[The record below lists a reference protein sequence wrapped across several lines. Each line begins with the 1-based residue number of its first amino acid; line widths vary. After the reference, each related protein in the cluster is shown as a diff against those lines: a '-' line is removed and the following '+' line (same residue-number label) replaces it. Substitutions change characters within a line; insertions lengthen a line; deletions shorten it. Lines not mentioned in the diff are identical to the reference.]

1 MQNLFLWCFRLVSCL
16 SRNIYFESP
25 FSTYRPFFSCKLGL
39 ATVSVVF
46 GVTSRFVFAGSLYSI
61 FMSWLHPVSAPVHLG
76 SQIGSSSAFR
86 AVSEQRGAPVTP
98 VLNCSA
104 SIETLTRG
112 SNCIPFA
119 AAVIPSSSLAGVTVD
134 FTSICLG
141 LNFGIVFEAEVLDH
155 SVAVVRDIFRGS
167 CPRPLSYVGF

>member
-1 MQNLFLWCFRLVSCL
+1 
-16 SRNIYFESP
+16 
-25 FSTYRPFFSCKLGL
+25 
-39 ATVSVVF
+39 
-46 GVTSRFVFAGSLYSI
+46 
-61 FMSWLHPVSAPVHLG
+61 MSWLRPVSDPVLLG

-86 AVSEQRGAPVTP
+86 AVTEQRGAPVTP

-134 FTSICLG
+134 FTGISLG
-141 LNFGIVFEAEVLDH
+141 LNFGIVFVAAVLAR
-155 SVAVVRDIFRGS
+155 SVAVVQEIPGGS
-167 CPRPLSYVGF
+167 CPRPCHMWASNPGPLFCPDGLKGGTLGQTVPSAACHVKPFEW